1 MIARQVL
8 FGSVNESSAGQKMS
22 RLSLHPKMDYSDVVK
37 KISPSIAKV
46 YCLDSEGH
54 VLNTGSSFL
63 YSKKG
68 ILVTCDH
75 VVEKGHSVICRFS
88 DDPSGKFL
96 SAKIALRDTEHDL
109 VLLRIDSDRKP
120 LLPLNSA
127 SVKGVRP
134 GMPVLF
140 SGYPLN
146 LEALTTH
153 QGILS
158 AIAVDALGVT
168 TYLIDG
174 TVNAGN
180 SGCPLMNANGE
191 ILGVVNA
198 KRRERTDLLTK
209 VEAMSLGAIS
219 LHGIDLVEIYQALI
233 SNVQLG
239 IGYAVPAT
247 YIPEHKEAAKPTS
260 KPAAKLKNKKNKKKT
275 SSDGTDL

>member
-1 MIARQVL
+1 
-8 FGSVNESSAGQKMS
+8 
-22 RLSLHPKMDYSDVVK
+22 MDCSEVVK
-37 KISPSIAKV
+37 KISPSVAKV
-46 YCLDSEGH
+46 YCLDSAGN

-63 YSKKG
+63 YSKQG
-68 ILVTCDH
+68 ILVTCNH
-75 VVEKGHSVICRFS
+75 VVEKGTSVLYRFTDEDTS
-88 DDPSGKFL
+88 VFHGGKIVLQDP
-96 SAKIALRDTEHDL
+96 EHDL
-109 VLLRIDSDRKP
+109 ALLKIDSDRKP
-120 LLPLNSA
+120 LPRLSPA
-127 SVKGVRP
+127 SVKALRS

-146 LEALTTH
+146 LAALTTH

-158 AIAVDALGVT
+158 AITVDALGVT

-180 SGCPLMNANGE
+180 SGCPLMNMKGE

-198 KRRERTDLLTK
+198 KRRERSDLLTK

-239 IGYAVPAT
+239 IGYAVPAS
-247 YIPEHKEAAKPTS
+247 YIPEHRETKPAS
-260 KPAAKLKNKKNKKKT
+260 KPSAKSKSKKNKKKT